1 MIFINFEVACG
12 DRSEI
17 IKIFDFD
24 IISRMGRTEKF
35 INIIYRKKIER
46 AKNENVLH

>member
-1 MIFINFEVACG
+1 MIFINFEVTCG

-17 IKIFDFD
+17 IKIFDFV

-35 INIIYRKKIER
+35 INIMYKKRIER